1 MIFFF
6 IVCVVLGVYFCFDLA
21 FFLLLWIL
29 EQLKTRFLK
38 SEAKRNALRKAVQL
52 LEGQF
57 NVVQAENLK
66 LKKGTLMS
74 SSFTEVL

>member
-1 MIFFF
+1 MSFEGF
-6 IVCVVLGVYFCFDLA
+6 IFCFDLA
-21 FFLLLWIL
+21 FFFLWWIL

-66 LKKGTLMS
+66 LKKGTLIS